1 MIPYLAQLLVVGLL
15 WVSLHCVGMCGPIV
29 AGLVAADTDP
39 DATRPVGPSAARVLA
54 YQSGRAVTY
63 AILGTAAGLAGQAV
77 NGVIHGIGDV
87 AALAMGAALL
97 SAGIWRMVG
106 DLGAVSAPS
115 GGWIG
120 RRLGRAAR
128 RITRLVPASGHWRF
142 ALFGAVMGF
151 LPCMLMFWVLG
162 LAASTGHPLAGA
174 GLMVG
179 LVAMTTPVLL
189 AAGTSHTLAPNLLR
203 RHGDWIVGVALT
215 VSGVWLALIGAAANG
230 WIGHASLQFAVGE
243 QTFRLMFW

>member
-1 MIPYLAQLLVVGLL
+1 MIPYLVQLVVVGFL

-29 AGLVAADTDP
+29 AGLVAADSDP
-39 DATRPVGPSAARVLA
+39 DDARPVGRSAGRVLA
-54 YQSGRAVTY
+54 YQAGRAVTY
-63 AILGTAAGLAGQAV
+63 ALLGAAAGLAGKTV
-77 NGVIHGIGDV
+77 NTVIHGIGDV
-87 AALAMGAALL
+87 AALAMGALL
-97 SAGIWRMVG
+97 LGAGVWRTIG
-106 DLGAVSAPS
+106 DLGVVSAPS
-115 GGWIG
+115 GGWVG
-120 RRLGRAAR
+120 RKLGRAAR
-128 RITRLVPASGHWRF
+128 QITRLVPATGNWRF

-162 LAASTGHPLAGA
+162 LAASTGNPLSGA

-189 AAGTSHTLAPNLLR
+189 AAGTSHALATGLLR
-203 RHGDWIVGVALT
+203 RHSETIVGIALMI
-215 VSGVWLALIGAAANG
+215 SGVWLGLIGAAANE